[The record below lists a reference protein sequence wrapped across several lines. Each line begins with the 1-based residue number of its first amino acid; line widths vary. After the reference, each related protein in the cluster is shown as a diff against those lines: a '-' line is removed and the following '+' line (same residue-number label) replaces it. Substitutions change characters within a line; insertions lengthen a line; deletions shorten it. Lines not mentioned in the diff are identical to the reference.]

1 MCGGSKTITTI
12 SVASVAFNLNGSP
25 DTRRKYTPTQVFGSI
40 HRNSQ
45 TLTDDLVGSLL
56 RGPAIKY
63 RSLLHHAK
71 STGYYGHVGQNVGD
85 LGKDFTR
92 ERQLELEMSLAGN
105 AYDIAII
112 NVAAIGQHD
121 WNMSAAEYHY
131 GGGTNYANDFITF
144 RNPNLDYVPSEPTG
158 VSISDLYYYYTNKG
172 SYTAHYYNT
181 PTDAWKVMALYYKPT
196 FSTVGSVVN
205 EPLQTGL
212 ISFPEELQYMYL
224 ISNTTSSHSSNLYK
238 KTTTVV
244 SYSDGR
250 PNEVTVDTVLIG
262 SASWDNFTRQY
273 CKTGYQFSYETPADG
288 KRYDCLRV
296 WQNVVQTGTIV
307 PVPQVTVE
315 EDIIFGGV
323 LKTTTVTVETDTLIY
338 ARQSQRDRQA
348 INITNYGPVKLW
360 NYQLGGGYPNLDA
373 WFSKDMPVFFPVIP
387 IRYNNQMISVSH
399 PTIAARNSKLIRR
412 GFSINYMKLENSLA
426 EHPDLADIDHAYL
439 FFGVPI
445 NAKDNA
451 SKLYL
456 FKFFEY
462 FFKDSTSKTPYAMD
476 GWQYGWDR
484 RTLSDVTDHFVNLDD
499 FYRNKLAPVNHYPSM
514 LTRWLRITNAFGLD
528 IRYSFHY
535 RGVITGTGQAYGNM
549 TPGEV
554 RVTLES
560 ADVYNKWNWTGRT
573 GTPYNHAGYDHL
585 QDWWDQWY
593 SNMATETAPLGGIG
607 QYQSVLGYFTELPLN
622 YGVATKAVMSNF
634 YTSNRTY
641 NIHTPVEVN
650 LNNYNKQNIHNNT
663 AVVITYQQS
672 ANKWQQIRI
681 IGLTMENHI
690 YSPEYTLKWW
700 QDQTIGADE
709 DSDLIIPL
717 HEGVLKSM
725 NLMDATEVCTQA
737 GFVLCNCYVVNITK
751 VKKKGFLGFLLSII
765 VAVVAITIAIVAP
778 QLAPGMSALFTSLG
792 TSLGFTGT
800 AAIIAGGAASMLA
813 GLVLTQIITGIAS
826 LIFGNKLGALIGS
839 IISVAVGSIVAG
851 LQQGQSFMAAA
862 KGLVSAEGVLAM
874 TSSVG
879 NGLQEY
885 YKISAQQKVNKLK
898 DFIEDSQLELKSIW
912 DKNQRIIEKYEAEFG
927 RSAIMFNRWSSP
939 NESPDTFISR
949 TLLLGSDIA
958 AITNGYVTNYVTSTI
973 TLKPALD

>member
-45 TLTDDLVGSLL
+45 TLTDDVVGSLL

-71 STGYYGHVGQNVGD
+71 STGYYGHVGQNIGD

-144 RNPNLDYVPSEPTG
+144 RNANLDYDPSEPTG

-172 SYTAHYYNT
+172 NYAAYYYST
-181 PTDAWKVMALYYKPT
+181 PTGAWKVMALYYKPT
-196 FSTVGSVVN
+196 FSTVGSVIN

-212 ISFPEELQYMYL
+212 VDFPEEIAYMYL
-224 ISNTTSSHSSNLYK
+224 ISNSTSSHSSNLYK

-250 PNEVTVDTVLIG
+250 PNEVTVDNVLIG

-273 CKTGYQFSYETPADG
+273 CKTGYQFSYETPSTG
-288 KRYDCLRV
+288 KIYDCLRV

-360 NYQLGGGYPNLDA
+360 NYTLGGGYPNLDA

-412 GFSINYMKLENSLA
+412 GFGISYMKLEDSLA

-476 GWQYGWDR
+476 GWSYGWAR
-484 RTLSDVTDHFVNLDD
+484 RTLSDVTDHFADLSD
-499 FYRNKLAPVNHYPSM
+499 FYRNKLAPVNYYPSM

-528 IRYSFHY
+528 IRYAFHY
-535 RGVITGTGQAYGNM
+535 RGIVTGAGQAYGNM

-554 RVTLES
+554 RVTLEAS
-560 ADVYNKWNWTGRT
+560 DVYNKWNWTGRT
-573 GTPYNHAGYDHL
+573 GTPYNHAGYGYL
-585 QDWWDQWY
+585 QFWWDQWY
-593 SNMATETAPLGGIG
+593 GNMVTETTPLGGIS
-607 QYQSVLGYFTELPLN
+607 QYQSVLGYFTELPIN
-622 YGVATKAVMSNF
+622 YGVMTKDVMSNF
-634 YTSNRTY
+634 YTSKRTY
-641 NIHTPVEVN
+641 NIHSPVEVN

-751 VKKKGFLGFLLSII
+751 VKKKGFLGFLLSIV

-778 QLAPGMSALFTSLG
+778 ALAPGMAALFTSLG
-792 TSLGFTGT
+792 TSLGFVGT
-800 AAIIAGGAASMLA
+800 AAIIAGGAVSMLA
-813 GLVLTQIITGIAS
+813 GLVLTQIITGIAT
-826 LIFGNKLGALIGS
+826 LIFGDKLGALIGA
-839 IISVAVGSIVAG
+839 IISVAVGHVAMG
-851 LQQGQSFMAAA
+851 MQAGQSFINAA

-874 TSSVG
+874 TSAVG

-885 YKISAQQKVNKLK
+885 YQISAQQKVAKLH
-898 DFIEDSQLELKSIW
+898 DFIEDSQRELKSIW
-912 DKNQRIIEKYEAEFG
+912 DKNQRLIEKYEAEFG
-927 RSAIMFNRWSSP
+927 RTAIMFNRWSSP
-939 NESPDTFISR
+939 NESMDTFISR
-949 TLLLGSDIA
+949 TLLLGSDVA
-958 AITNGYVTNYVTSTI
+958 AITNGYVTNFVASTI
-973 TLKPALD
+973 TLKKALD

>member
-40 HRNSQ
+40 YRNSQ
-45 TLTDDLVGSLL
+45 TLADDIVGSLL

-71 STGYYGHVGQNVGD
+71 NTGYYGHVGQNVGD
-85 LGKDFTR
+85 LGKDLTK

-144 RNPNLDYVPSEPTG
+144 RNANLDYAPGEPTG

-172 SYTAHYYNT
+172 SYTAYYYNT
-181 PTDAWKVMALYYKPT
+181 PTGAWKVMALYYKPT

-250 PNEVTVDTVLIG
+250 PNEVTVDTVPIG
-262 SASWDNFTRQY
+262 SASWDNFVRQY
-273 CKTGYQFSYETPADG
+273 CKTGYQFSYETPTDG

-323 LKTTTVTVETDTLIY
+323 LKTTTVTIETDTLIY

-348 INITNYGPVKLW
+348 VNIINYGPVKLW
-360 NYQLGGGYPNLDA
+360 SYEYGTGYPSLDA
-373 WFSKDMPVFFPVIP
+373 WFNKDMPVFFPVIP

-412 GFSINYMKLENSLA
+412 GFSINYMKLEDSLA

-476 GWQYGWDR
+476 GWSYGWAR
-484 RTLSDVTDHFVNLDD
+484 RTLSDVTDHFVDLND
-499 FYRNKLAPVNHYPSM
+499 FYRNKLAPANHYPSM

-535 RGVITGTGQAYGNM
+535 RGVVTGTGQAYGNM

-554 RVTLES
+554 RVTLETS
-560 ADVYNKWNWTGRT
+560 DVYNKWNWTGRA
-573 GTPYNHAGYDHL
+573 GIPYNHAGYYSL
-585 QDWWDQWY
+585 ESWWNQWY
-593 SNMATETAPLGGIG
+593 GNMAIQTDPLGGIG
-607 QYQSVLGYFTELPLN
+607 QYQSVLGYFTELPIN
-622 YGVATKAVMSNF
+622 YGVSTKAVMSNF
-634 YTSNRTY
+634 YTSKRTY

-700 QDQTIGADE
+700 QDQTIGDDE

-751 VKKKGFLGFLLSII
+751 VKKKGFLGFILGIV
-765 VAVVAITIAIVAP
+765 VAVVAIAIAV
-778 QLAPGMSALFTSLG
+778 LAPELAPTMSFMFTSVG
-792 TSLGFTGT
+792 TAMGLTGV
-800 AAIIAGGAASMLA
+800 AAIIAGAAVTMIA
-813 GLVLTQIITGIAS
+813 GVIITQLITQIAVAV
-826 LIFGNKLGALIGS
+826 FGKKLGAILGQIIAVVAMAAIGGGFS
-839 IISVAVGSIVAG
+839 ADGAMSGIKGLMSAEGVIKMTVAVGSGV
-851 LQQGQSFMAAA
+851 QQYSA
-862 KGLVSAEGVLAM
+862 VSAQEKAVKLTNFLEEANKQLKTLWQRSQDLA
-874 TSSVG
+874 
-879 NGLQEY
+879 
-885 YKISAQQKVNKLK
+885 NKYN
-898 DFIEDSQLELKSIW
+898 E
-912 DKNQRIIEKYEAEFG
+912 EFG
-927 RSAIMFNRWSSP
+927 PNHFMFNSWSDP
-939 NESPDTFISR
+939 YESPSSFFSR
-949 TLLLGSDIA
+949 TLMCGSDVA
-958 AITNGYVTNYVTSTI
+958 AITLSFINNYCETTLA
-973 TLKPALD
+973 LKPALI